1 MTIYEQVKAYIEDH
15 RSEMLAMWKDF
26 VDTPSQARDRAAAMK
41 MADKLVEVF
50 KGMGMRVAEHDVGPV
65 NSRTLEAFW
74 NEDAP
79 GKPVL
84 FGGHYDT
91 VNCSP
96 VEGAKPGDENE
107 FDGTPHFRVDAQGN
121 AYGLGALDMKG
132 GIVVAIWVVKALQA
146 AGWAERPI
154 RFLLAG
160 DEDKGH
166 FGADTPALLT
176 KLAAGALCCFN
187 METGRV
193 NNDICI
199 GRKGGGEGEM
209 TVTGKAAHAG
219 NDFASGRNAV
229 LEMAYKEIA
238 LSELT
243 NLELGTTV
251 TPTVIKGGTVP
262 NGIPDL
268 CHIYFDVRYRKFEEA
283 ERVKKAIADI
293 AAATRIEGTSTTYI
307 YKEYQTPFDE
317 TPDGIALAEFVDSV
331 SQREGLGR
339 MGQVNLGGGSDA
351 CYFTVAG
358 VPTICAMGVQGQFN
372 HSSKEYAVVESLY
385 TRAKLLACAVAD
397 IGQYAGKIGR

>member
-1 MTIYEQVKAYIEDH
+1 MTMQEQVKAYVEDH

-26 VDTPSQARDRAAAMK
+26 VETPSQARDRAAAMK
-41 MADKLVEVF
+41 MADKLTAVF
-50 KGMGMRVAEHDVGPV
+50 EEMGLRVAQHDVGEV

-74 NEDAP
+74 GEDRP
-79 GKPVL
+79 GAPVL

-96 VEGAKPGDENE
+96 VEGAKPGDADE
-107 FDGTPHFRVDAQGN
+107 FDGTPHFRVDDAGR

-132 GIVVAIWVVKALQA
+132 GIVAAIWVVKALQA
-146 AGWAERPI
+146 VGWAERPVK
-154 RFLLAG
+154 FLLAG

-176 KLAAGALCCFN
+176 ELARGALCCFN

-219 NDFASGRNAV
+219 NDFTSGRNAV

-238 LSELT
+238 LAGLT
-243 NLELGTTV
+243 DLDLGTTV
-251 TPTVIKGGTVP
+251 TPTVIRGGTVP
-262 NGIPDL
+262 NGIPDS

-283 ERVKKAIADI
+283 ERVKAAIARI
-293 AAATRIEGTSTTYI
+293 AAEPRIAGTSTTYV
-307 YKEYQTPFDE
+307 YKEYQVPFDE
-317 TPDGIALAEFVDSV
+317 TPDGIALADYVAGV
-331 SQREGLGR
+331 SRREGLGE

-351 CYFTVAG
+351 CYFTIAG
-358 VPTICAMGVQGQFN
+358 VPTICSMGVCGQFN
-372 HSSKEYAVVESLY
+372 HSSKEYALVESLY
-385 TRAKLLACAVAD
+385 TRTKLLACAVLG
-397 IGQYAGKIGR
+397 IGAFAAR